1 MGLIAHTGLCRDESE
16 DIRHRGVACVR
27 EVVAIG
33 PKGIDAVKAK
43 GGEGALKTL
52 LKESRSQVV
61 LGLGVETLKI
71 LLGQT

>member
-1 MGLIAHTGLCRDESE
+1 M
-16 DIRHRGVACVR
+16 ACVR
-27 EVVAIG
+27 EVIAIG

-43 GGEGALKTL
+43 GGEGALRTL

>member
-1 MGLIAHTGLCRDESE
+1 MWTGLCRDESE

-33 PKGIDAVKAK
+33 PQGIEAVRAK
-43 GGEGALKTL
+43 GGEGALRTL
-52 LKESRSQVV
+52 LKESRSQAV
-61 LGLGVETLKI
+61 LSLGVESLKI